1 LIRPALGS
9 VLGDGGKPLCRA
21 GTKEEEMKELTR
33 RGFLTRTSVGMAI
46 AGAAAVVPGLGAVIN
61 KRDAAAPDAVPA
73 GAEPL
78 VVHVRDFAT
87 GELSLMSGMEQKV
100 VRDHDLAVRLY
111 GLSR

>member
-1 LIRPALGS
+1 
-9 VLGDGGKPLCRA
+9 
-21 GTKEEEMKELTR
+21 MKELTR
-33 RGFLTRTSVGMAI
+33 RGFLTRTSVGVAI
-46 AGAAAVVPGLGAVIN
+46 AGAFAVVPGLGAAIN
-61 KRDAAAPDAVPA
+61 RSNATVPDAVPS

-87 GELSLMSGMEQKV
+87 GELSLMSGMEQKI